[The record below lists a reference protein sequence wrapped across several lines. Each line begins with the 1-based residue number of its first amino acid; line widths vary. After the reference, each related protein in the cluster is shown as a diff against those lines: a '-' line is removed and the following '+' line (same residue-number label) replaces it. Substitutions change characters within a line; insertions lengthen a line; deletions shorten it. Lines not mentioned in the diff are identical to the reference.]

1 VHGFADDTVTFV
13 PGRPTLGDA
22 VKVNRFG
29 AFLTVVVV
37 VGARDVLVTT
47 RVVVVGASVVVGD

>member
-1 VHGFADDTVTFV
+1 VQGFVDDTVTFV

-22 VKVNRFG
+22 VKVKRLG

-37 VGARDVLVTT
+37 VGTRDVLVTT
-47 RVVVVGASVVVGD
+47 RVVVGASVVVGD